1 MANDPMQND
10 KTGSIRLRHVL
21 NPLYWPLWLII
32 GLLRL
37 SVYLPYRL
45 QLLLGRGI
53 GKLVY
58 WTAKR
63 RRTITQ
69 LNINKCFPELN
80 ESARAALVKKHFAS
94 LGIATFEVAN
104 CWWASDRKLRKL
116 VTFEGLE
123 HLDAVLAE
131 GRGALL
137 LSAHF
142 TTLEIGGRLLSLFRP
157 FHLMYRPNRNEVLEA
172 LISGSRR
179 RRFDKVIPRDDVRTM
194 IRSLKANHPVWYAPD
209 QGYKGKNSVTVPFFG
224 VPAPTNPA
232 TSRIARSAG
241 APVLTF
247 VVERLPG
254 AEGYHLRID
263 PPAPELPAD
272 TPEEDALFLN
282 RFIERETRRMPEQYL
297 WCHNRFKEYS
307 YRKKT

>member
-1 MANDPMQND
+1 MANQ
-10 KTGSIRLRHVL
+10 KTDSIRLRHVL

-37 SVYLPYRL
+37 SVYLPYRA
-45 QLLLGRGI
+45 QLFIGRGI
-53 GKLVY
+53 GKLIY
-58 WTAKR
+58 ATAKR
-63 RRTITQ
+63 RRVITEI
-69 LNINKCFPELN
+69 NIDKCFPEK
-80 ESARAALVKKHFAS
+80 SAEERAQLVRDHFTA
-94 LGIATFEVAN
+94 LGIATFEIAN
-104 CWWASDRKLRKL
+104 CWWASDRKLKKL
-116 VTFEGLE
+116 VTFEGLG
-123 HLDAVLAE
+123 HLDAALAE
-131 GRGALL
+131 GKGALL

-172 LISGSRR
+172 LIAGSRR
-179 RRFDKVIPRDDVRTM
+179 KRFDKVIPRDDVRTM

-241 APVLTF
+241 CPVLTF

-272 TPEEDALFLN
+272 TPEDDALFLN

-307 YRKKT
+307 YREKAR